1 MPYLCSML
9 QIKIFEF
16 NPLAENTYLAWDE
29 TREGVVIDP
38 GCCEQSENEAL
49 ASFVKTEDIKIKYL
63 LNTHCHVDHVL
74 GNHFVKS
81 NYSVPFL
88 THAKEDPVLRAVK
101 SYASNYGFFGY
112 TEVLPDGYL
121 AEGDRVMFGN
131 TVFSVL
137 FLPGHSPGHIGF
149 YHAESKSL
157 LSGDVLFQRSVG
169 RTDLPGGDFET
180 LIGSIQKKIFV
191 LPEDVT
197 IYPGHG
203 DPTTVRDEKIYN
215 PFCALTQRA

>member
-1 MPYLCSML
+1 
-9 QIKIFEF
+9 
-16 NPLAENTYLAWDE
+16 
-29 TREGVVIDP
+29 
-38 GCCEQSENEAL
+38 
-49 ASFVKTEDIKIKYL
+49 
-63 LNTHCHVDHVL
+63 
-74 GNHFVKS
+74 
-81 NYSVPFL
+81 
-88 THAKEDPVLRAVK
+88 
-101 SYASNYGFFGY
+101 
-112 TEVLPDGYL
+112 
-121 AEGDRVMFGN
+121 MFGN